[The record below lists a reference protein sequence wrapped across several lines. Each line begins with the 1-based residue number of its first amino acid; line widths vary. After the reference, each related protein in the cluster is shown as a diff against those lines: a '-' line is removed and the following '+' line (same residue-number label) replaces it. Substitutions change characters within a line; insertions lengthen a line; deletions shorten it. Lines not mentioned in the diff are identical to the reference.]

1 MRTGLADW
9 RKRLKVEQIHTI
21 KDVKLSCT
29 DCIFQQR
36 NIMKGVCIKRRP
48 ILMGRRTLV
57 CWHETAVM
65 VNEEST
71 KEGLYQLLPE
81 CNISSHL
88 SFLQDGCICLHFH
101 CCALRLFGSHA
112 QNSVPFHIQFLF
124 FFFLFLVN
132 KIIK

>member
-9 RKRLKVEQIHTI
+9 RKRLKVEQSGMHTI

-36 NIMKGVCIKRRP
+36 NIMKGVCIKGRP
-48 ILMGRRTLV
+48 IMGRRTLV

-65 VNEEST
+65 VEEEST

-81 CNISSHL
+81 CETS
-88 SFLQDGCICLHFH
+88 LHT
-101 CCALRLFGSHA
+101 
-112 QNSVPFHIQFLF
+112 
-124 FFFLFLVN
+124 
-132 KIIK
+132 